1 MGANQNVQKLLFV
14 VVNVLSQV
22 MFIFPLFQLY

>member
-22 MFIFPLFQLY
+22 MFIFPLFQLH